1 MKKLIFIIILFIIIL
16 SPVKALPL
24 PVDVTADAVVLVN
37 LDKDQIIYEKNP
49 DKKEILAS
57 LTKIMTAY
65 TVLENV
71 ENLNKKVTI
80 TEQDIA
86 ALWGFTCIGL
96 EVGDKVT
103 YLDLLYGT
111 LLHSGADAS
120 QALAYHVAGSPEK
133 FKKMMNEE
141 AQKLGLRNTNFEDSY
156 GGHDDNVSTARETA
170 RLLKEALKNETFK
183 KIFGS
188 NQKTLSNGLIVYNFT
203 RNFATFHGLDET
215 LLTGN
220 KSGYTPEAGL
230 LLASTATINNTN
242 YALIVMKSDINTYMS
257 QHVLD
262 TYKIY
267 DYVKNLT
274 FETQTII
281 EKDSLI
287 KRIPVENGTISEYVV
302 NAEED
307 ITITLPEEDMKK
319 ITVEYN
325 VTDKIT
331 PKNKKGDNLGYID
344 ILVGDNVVSTYNV
357 YLKDQIFQIE
367 DTEPKKNSIIFI
379 IGLILFI
386 FILLCTNL
394 FNVKKKKFK

>member
-1 MKKLIFIIILFIIIL
+1 MKKIIFIIIMFIIML
-16 SPVKALPL
+16 SPAKALPL
-24 PVDVTADAVVLVN
+24 SVEVTADAVVLLN
-37 LDKDQIIYEKNP
+37 LDEDQIIYEKNP

-65 TVLENV
+65 TVIENV

-111 LLHSGADAS
+111 ILHSGADAS

-133 FKKMMNEE
+133 FKKMMNNE
-141 AQKLGLRNTNFEDSY
+141 AEKLGLRNTNFEDSY

-183 KIFGS
+183 KIFSS
-188 NQKTLSNGLIVYNFT
+188 NQKTLSNGLTVYNYT

-230 LLASTATINNTN
+230 LLASTATINDTN

-274 FETQTII
+274 FETKTVI

-307 ITITLPEEDMKK
+307 ITITLPEEEMKK
-319 ITVEYN
+319 ITIEYN

-344 ILVGDNVVSTYNV
+344 ILVGDNIVSTYNI

-367 DTEPKKNSIIFI
+367 DTEPKKNSILFL
-379 IGLILFI
+379 IGLIVFI
-386 FILLCTNL
+386 FILLCTNM
-394 FNVKKKKFK
+394 FNSKKKKFK